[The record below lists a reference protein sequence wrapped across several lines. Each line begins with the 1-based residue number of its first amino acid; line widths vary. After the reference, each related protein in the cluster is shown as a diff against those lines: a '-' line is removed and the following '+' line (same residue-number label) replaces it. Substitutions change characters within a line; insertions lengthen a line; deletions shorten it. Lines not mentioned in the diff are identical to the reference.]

1 MIKSVSLNND
11 ALPIQLQLRRRY
23 RRHQM
28 DVVPGNVNRWLR
40 QKKMQGSVLRI
51 LNIYPDKAQDG
62 SGC

>member
-1 MIKSVSLNND
+1 
-11 ALPIQLQLRRRY
+11 
-23 RRHQM
+23 M